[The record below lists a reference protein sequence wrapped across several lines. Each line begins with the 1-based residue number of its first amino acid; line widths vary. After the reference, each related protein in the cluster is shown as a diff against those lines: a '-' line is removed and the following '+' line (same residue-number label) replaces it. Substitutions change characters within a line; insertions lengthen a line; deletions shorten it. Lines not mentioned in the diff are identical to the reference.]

1 MVSCLSAATRLKSL
15 HLDFRFNFAW
25 LYRNR
30 EGQHL
35 APPTRIFLPDLTH
48 FSWTGTSGYL
58 NDLLP
63 WIDAPQLYSIK
74 MTFDQDHRLIS
85 EAPQVALFIG
95 RTERF
100 KEPYRANMTVLSH
113 SAELILRLRTQT
125 VQYPSLKFI
134 VNYPPVWPLS
144 YLVQSCRSSFLPLST
159 VERLDIDGI
168 RSQRGTENTE
178 WLELLGLFI
187 AVKDLCLSR
196 KVALHVVQAL
206 QALSMERATEV
217 LPALHNLFIEG
228 LESSGPVQEAVEQFV
243 ATRQL
248 AGHPVAVRPW
258 TSLGTENLGRST
270 VVEYSL

>member
-1 MVSCLSAATRLKSL
+1 LNNL
-15 HLDFRFNFAW
+15 
-25 LYRNR
+25 
-30 EGQHL
+30 L
-35 APPTRIFLPDLTH
+35 A
-48 FSWTGTSGYL
+48 
-58 NDLLP
+58 

-85 EAPQVALFIG
+85 EAPQVALFVG

-113 SAELILRLRTQT
+113 SAELIIRLRTQA
-125 VQYPSLKFI
+125 VQYPSLEFI

-144 YLVQSCRSSFLPLST
+144 YLVQSGRSSFLPLST

-168 RSQRGTENTE
+168 RSQRGGTENTE
-178 WLELLGLFI
+178 WLQLLDLFI

-196 KVALHVVQAL
+196 KVALHVMQAL
-206 QALSMERATEV
+206 QALSVERATEV

-228 LESSGPVQEAVEQFV
+228 LESSGQEAVEQFV
-243 ATRQL
+243 ATRQH

-258 TSLGTENLGRST
+258 TSFNVGTENLGRST
-270 VVEYSL
+270 FNDC